1 MANDM
6 ELTSRVAVVEHRIDR
21 IENTLDDK
29 LQSIQAS
36 INEVKGLVQ
45 RDEGAKGA
53 YRYVVGVLLA
63 VPAAIAVIVSA
74 IWHLIEKR

>member
-1 MANDM
+1 MDNEV
-6 ELTSRVAVVEHRIDR
+6 ELSSRVAVVEHRIDR
-21 IENTLDDK
+21 IESTLDDK

-53 YRYVVGVLLA
+53 YRYVVGILLA

-74 IWHLIEKR
+74 FWHLIEKR

>member
-1 MANDM
+1 MEHDV
-6 ELTSRVAVVEHRIDR
+6 ELTSRIAVVEHRIER
-21 IENTLDDK
+21 IESTLDDK

-53 YRYVVGVLLA
+53 YRYIAGILLA

-74 IWHLIEKR
+74 LWHVVERR